1 MSLYTELLSQGV
13 NPMYFHEG
21 LIKRFEPEEI
31 RQTIQ
36 DLLCQ
41 PELVEMARALGE
53 AGLAIYPESEDI
65 LAINALMAMLRKDWE
80 QMLEYTQT
88 LLTVRSDKTS
98 ADVYLM
104 MVNALIAR
112 LDYQT
117 AFSVINE
124 ALARY
129 PDNENMLSINIQ
141 LLNILHTSGLQHHPQ

>member
-1 MSLYTELLSQGV
+1 MSLYTELMSQGV

-88 LLTVRSDKTS
+88 LLT
-98 ADVYLM
+98 
-104 MVNALIAR
+104 
-112 LDYQT
+112 DYS
-117 AFSVINE
+117 F
-124 ALARY
+124 
-129 PDNENMLSINIQ
+129 
-141 LLNILHTSGLQHHPQ
+141 